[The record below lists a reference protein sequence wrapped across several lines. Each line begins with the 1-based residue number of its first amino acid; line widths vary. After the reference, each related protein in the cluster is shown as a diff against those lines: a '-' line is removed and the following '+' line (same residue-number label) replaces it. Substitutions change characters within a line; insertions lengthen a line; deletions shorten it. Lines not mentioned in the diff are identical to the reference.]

1 MLPFNTL
8 SRPSISIRKRCC
20 ENWDKIVSWKL
31 VFVFLKKDMSGLLA
45 LTLVC
50 STGNMMSRGQRG
62 STGQQQKATINGSLN
77 KTGANIT
84 NPLSHSL
91 IQQSEEGIPRSRER
105 RANSLALEITF
116 CNGSSLWKW
125 KRTFNWP
132 IKRKQSSQ
140 SSDMKQKANRI
151 CFISC

>member
-1 MLPFNTL
+1 
-8 SRPSISIRKRCC
+8 
-20 ENWDKIVSWKL
+20 
-31 VFVFLKKDMSGLLA
+31 MSGLLA

-62 STGQQQKATINGSLN
+62 SKGQQQKATINGSLN

-116 CNGSSLWKW
+116 CNGSSL
-125 KRTFNWP
+125 
-132 IKRKQSSQ
+132 
-140 SSDMKQKANRI
+140 
-151 CFISC
+151 